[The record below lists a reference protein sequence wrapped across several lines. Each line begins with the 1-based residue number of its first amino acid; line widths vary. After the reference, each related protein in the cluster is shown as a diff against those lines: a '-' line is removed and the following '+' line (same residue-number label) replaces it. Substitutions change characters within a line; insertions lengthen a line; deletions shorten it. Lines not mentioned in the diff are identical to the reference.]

1 MKVPLSWL
9 RELVDITLPLD
20 ELVHRLN
27 MSGTEVE
34 DVLQVGDDWERIYV
48 ATIVGLEPH
57 PNADSLVLAFIFVD
71 TPATETIVTGA
82 TNLHVGA
89 QVPYIAP
96 GGKLPGGRVI
106 EA

>member
-34 DVLQVGDDWERIYV
+34 DDALPVWRI
-48 ATIVGLEPH
+48 
-57 PNADSLVLAFIFVD
+57 N
-71 TPATETIVTGA
+71 GA
-82 TNLHVGA
+82 TTTGVKKPSLA
-89 QVPYIAP
+89 D
-96 GGKLPGGRVI
+96 RVI
-106 EA
+106 ALNVSRNSGRQSG